1 MSSEL
6 YGTCMVWVE
15 IRNYIILIMHLQC
28 MIQERNYLN
37 FTCFSNLDR
46 NKQIIC
52 CTSSDFNSEHQDL
65 IKPFD
70 VHSRL
75 TKGEDYFD
83 SSRCRYSVNSTSFF
97 VIFLFLVIVYN
108 SLRMT
113 SLRSLFAT
121 EENLDSSVV
130 CKG

>member
-1 MSSEL
+1 MSKEL
-6 YGTCMVWVE
+6 YGTCIVGVE

-75 TKGEDYFD
+75 TKGE
-83 SSRCRYSVNSTSFF
+83 
-97 VIFLFLVIVYN
+97 VY
-108 SLRMT
+108 
-113 SLRSLFAT
+113 
-121 EENLDSSVV
+121 LDSSHCRYLAKTVPLSS
-130 CKG
+130 

>member
-1 MSSEL
+1 
-6 YGTCMVWVE
+6 
-15 IRNYIILIMHLQC
+15 MHLQC

-75 TKGEDYFD
+75 TKGEVYFD
-83 SSRCRYSVNSTSFF
+83 SSRYRYSENGTPFS
-97 VIFLFLVIVYN
+97 VIFFLVILYSTYDMFKEFIYN
-108 SLRMT
+108 RGKLRFVSCMHRVI
-113 SLRSLFAT
+113 SHFSFQVKRQ
-121 EENLDSSVV
+121 
-130 CKG
+130 